1 LAQSLCRNKAP
12 DIPLTTFNKTDLM
25 TQSPKAIFFD
35 LDETLIENVI
45 PIGKLF
51 GEMYYQFEG
60 KLGAENKDVFFT
72 TLRTNASTLWATMFE
87 TSVSPEQ
94 RFLECFAQSV
104 RATGTVNESQSL
116 ELATAMVDR
125 FRSLSVNN
133 VRLHEGAQQTLYTL
147 REMGFITG
155 IITNGMEGGQLA
167 KIHKLGLESQVD
179 HLVVSAQARAH
190 KPDAKV
196 FQLALDRAGVSPS
209 QAWQVG
215 DHATNDVAGAI
226 RAGMTGVFFDPAGSR
241 NETAFDDLEECP
253 THVIQQL
260 LSVVELVR

>member
-1 LAQSLCRNKAP
+1 MMQN
-12 DIPLTTFNKTDLM
+12 
-25 TQSPKAIFFD
+25 PKAIFFD

-45 PIGKLF
+45 PIRKLF
-51 GEMYYQFEG
+51 GEMYYQFEEQ
-60 KLGAENKDVFFT
+60 LGSQNKEVFFA
-72 TLRTNASTLWATMFE
+72 TLRTNASELWATMFE

-104 RATGTVNESQSL
+104 RATGTTNESQSL
-116 ELATAMVDR
+116 ELATAMVAR
-125 FRSLSVNN
+125 FRSLSVDN
-133 VRLHEGAQQTLYTL
+133 VRLHDGAKETLSTL

-167 KIHKLGLESQVD
+167 KIHQLGLESQVD

-196 FQLALDRAGVSPS
+196 FQLALDRAGVSPA
-209 QAWQVG
+209 QAWQIG

-226 RAGMTGVFFDPAGSR
+226 RAGMSGVFFDPAGSR
-241 NETAFDDLEECP
+241 TETAFNDLEERP
-253 THVIQQL
+253 THIIQHL
-260 LSVVELVR
+260 LTVVELVS

>member
-1 LAQSLCRNKAP
+1 
-12 DIPLTTFNKTDLM
+12 M
-25 TQSPKAIFFD
+25 TQNPKAIFFD

-45 PIGKLF
+45 PIKKLF
-51 GEMYYQFEG
+51 AEMYYQFEEQ
-60 KLGAENKDVFFT
+60 LGSQNKEVFFA
-72 TLRTNASTLWATMFE
+72 TLRTNASELWATMFE

-104 RATGTVNESQSL
+104 HATGTANEVQSL
-116 ELATAMVDR
+116 ELATAMVER

-133 VRLHEGAQQTLYTL
+133 VRLHDGAEQTLSTL

-196 FQLALDRAGVSPS
+196 FELALDRAGVSPA
-209 QAWQVG
+209 QAWQIG

-226 RAGMTGVFFDPAGSR
+226 RAGMSGVFFDPAGSR
-241 NETAFDDLEECP
+241 SETAFDDLEERP
-253 THVIQQL
+253 THVIQH
-260 LSVVELVR
+260 LSTVVELVS

>member
-1 LAQSLCRNKAP
+1 MMQN
-12 DIPLTTFNKTDLM
+12 
-25 TQSPKAIFFD
+25 PKAIFFD

-45 PIGKLF
+45 PIRKLF
-51 GEMYYQFEG
+51 AEMYYQFEEQ
-60 KLGAENKDVFFT
+60 LGSENKDVFFA
-72 TLRTNASTLWATMFE
+72 TLRTNASELWATMFE

-94 RFLECFAQSV
+94 RFLECFEQSV
-104 RATGTVNESQSL
+104 RATGKIGESQSL
-116 ELATAMVDR
+116 DLATAMVAR
-125 FRSLSVNN
+125 FRSLSLDN
-133 VRLHEGAQQTLYTL
+133 VRLHDGAEQTLSKL

-167 KIHKLGLESQVD
+167 KIHQLGLEPQVD

-209 QAWQVG
+209 QAWQIG

-226 RAGMTGVFFDPAGSR
+226 RAGMSGVFFDPAGTR
-241 NETAFDDLEECP
+241 IETAFDDLEESP
-253 THVIQQL
+253 THVIQHL
-260 LSVVELVR
+260 SSVVELVS